1 MNISLGP
8 LLYCWPKAQVQAF
21 YRDVADSTIP
31 QVYLGE
37 AVCSRRR
44 QMKFADFLALAH
56 ELKAA
61 GKQVVLSTL
70 ALIEAQS
77 ELKELKKQLD
87 NGDFLIE
94 ANDMAAVGMAR
105 EQGLP
110 FVCGASINNYNRASL
125 DKLHQ
130 WGMQRFVM
138 PIELSK
144 TWLQKVISPAPNF
157 EIEVLGH
164 GYLPLAHSARC
175 FTARNK
181 GLAKDDCQTVC
192 LEYPKGLLVQT
203 QEQQPLLRLNGIQT
217 QSAAHCDLR
226 REIPE
231 MKRLGVDW
239 FRVSPDSHDSIAL
252 AESIQLDDGNEV
264 DAEVSKEACNGYWHS
279 APGMLYQRL

>member
-21 YRDVADSTIP
+21 YREVADSTIP
-31 QVYLGE
+31 LVYLGE

-44 QMKFADFLALAH
+44 QMKFADYLPLAL
-56 ELKAA
+56 ELKDA

-87 NGDFLIE
+87 NGEFIVE

-125 DKLHQ
+125 EKLHQ

-144 TWLQKVISPAPNF
+144 MWLQKVTAPKPNF

-175 FTARNK
+175 FTARHQ

-192 LEYPKGLLVQT
+192 IKHPKGLVAQT

-217 QSAAHCDLR
+217 QSAARCDLR

-231 MKRLGVDW
+231 MKRMGVDW
-239 FRVSPDSHDSIAL
+239 FRVSPDGHDSIAL
-252 AESIQLDDGNEV
+252 AESLLQNAGSEV
-264 DAEVSKEACNGYWHS
+264 DAETGKEACNGYWHG
-279 APGMLYQRL
+279 APGMVYRR